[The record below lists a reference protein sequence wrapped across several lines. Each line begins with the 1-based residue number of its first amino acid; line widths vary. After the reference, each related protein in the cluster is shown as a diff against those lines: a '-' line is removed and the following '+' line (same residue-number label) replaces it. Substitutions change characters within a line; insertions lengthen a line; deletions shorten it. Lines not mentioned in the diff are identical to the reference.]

1 MPFDNSPPPRPSLA
15 HAYLLLTLA
24 ALFWSGNFIVGRE
37 VRDVV
42 PPVALAFWR
51 WSGGFLIVLPLA
63 WPHLRRDLPEL
74 LRRWPML
81 LLLSATG
88 IACYNTFIYIGLGT
102 TTALNALLMQSAM
115 PLVII
120 AWSFALF
127 GERPGWLPDLAVLVS
142 LLGVLTIVTG
152 GEPWALAEVTL
163 NRGDLWVFVAV
174 VTYALYSALLR
185 KRPSVHPASFI
196 AATFLIGTAM
206 LAPLY
211 LREIGQGLVIH
222 PEPRA
227 WMALVYVATFPAV
240 AAYFCWNRGVQL
252 VGANRAGQFFHLMP
266 VFGSGLAILVL
277 GEEFR
282 AYHAAGAAL
291 IFLGIVLAVARRP

>member
-1 MPFDNSPPPRPSLA
+1 MPFDNSAPPRPSLA
-15 HAYLLLTLA
+15 HAYLLLSLA

-63 WPHLRRDLPEL
+63 WPHLRRDLPEM
-74 LRRWPML
+74 LRHWPMM

-88 IACYNTFIYIGLGT
+88 IASYNTFIYLGLAT

-127 GERPGWLPDLAVLVS
+127 GERPGWLPGLAVLVS
-142 LLGVLTIVTG
+142 LIGVLTIVTG
-152 GEPWALAEVTL
+152 GEPWAVAHVTL
-163 NRGDLWVFVAV
+163 NGGDLWVFVAV
-174 VTYALYSALLR
+174 LTYALYSALLR
-185 KRPSVHPASFI
+185 KRPQTHPASFI

-206 LAPLY
+206 LATLY
-211 LREIGQGLVIH
+211 LREIASGLTIQW
-222 PEPRA
+222 EPRA
-227 WMALVYVATFPAV
+227 WGAILYVATLPAV

-282 AYHAAGAAL
+282 VFHAAGAAL
-291 IFLGIVLAVARRP
+291 IFLGILLAVARRP